1 MSTFADDSHRGG
13 GDPDTECVV
22 EILGGSP
29 VRVTGIYG
37 IGRNFAAHGRELGN
51 PVPTEPV
58 VFMKPVSSLLSDGGT
73 IELPARSCEIQHEVE
88 IVLLIGAAA
97 RDLDV
102 ATARESIAGYAVGID
117 VTARDLQRHA
127 QQSGLPWVIA
137 KGQETFAPVSR
148 FLPAARIAPS
158 ETLRFELAV
167 NGEMRQTG
175 SAADMLFDFA
185 EIVAYLSRLTRLRRG
200 DLIFTG
206 TPEGVGP
213 IVPGDVL
220 SARLL
225 GHDASITVD
234 AKSRPVPAAHWR
246 KM

>member
-1 MSTFADDSHRGG
+1 MSTSGGDAYRGG
-13 GDPDTECVV
+13 AVADSDCVV

-29 VRVTGIYG
+29 VPVTGIYG

-58 VFMKPVSSLLSDGGT
+58 VFLKPVSSLLSDGGT
-73 IELPARSCEIQHEVE
+73 IELPTSSGEVQHEVE
-88 IVLLIGAAA
+88 IVLLIGTPA

-102 ATARESIAGYAVGID
+102 ATARTTIAGYAVGID

-148 FLPAARIAPS
+148 FLPAARIDPA

-167 NGEMRQTG
+167 NGEVRQTG
-175 SAADMLFDFA
+175 NAADMLFDYA

-220 SARLL
+220 TARLI
-225 GHDASITVD
+225 GHDASITVG
-234 AKSRPVPAAHWR
+234 ARNRGVPPTHWR
-246 KM
+246 RS